1 MQLAVVLVHDPV
13 GAAHPPVVPP
23 APTMMMVL
31 DDGAGGGA
39 DALGR
44 AGGEDAALTAGAA
57 LHVTAEGEG
66 IQHLK
71 NECSFQL
78 GPLIKTKW

>member
-71 NECSFQL
+71 KRMFLSI
-78 GPLIKTKW
+78 GSID